1 MFSKTIVCA
10 LFVFSAA
17 AACVSCQTNTSD
29 GDAFWAKFKAELDE
43 ASALMEAVKLKL
55 IELDQRSVEW
65 LTAADL
71 ELIGTTTESEVLSVE
86 NHFRNF
92 CQWSVFVFAASFLA
106 ALAVAGL
113 FGAQGRPPLLS
124 NVWLI
129 AVLVVLWGTV
139 SSAELLNVSEVESDI
154 DAIYAKFQAKWE
166 QESAEIAALELELA
180 SASTELELVRQLEI
194 FAIENQIE
202 NLRQWPDAETAWP
215 VCVIIAQLVVGAF
228 VALTAVKVLV
238 RVFRIM
244 VCVLYYLLVGIFC
257 IVNCGLVVFTIYLV
271 FYYEWKTY

>member
-29 GDAFWAKFKAELDE
+29 GDAFWTKFRTELDE
-43 ASALMEAVKLKL
+43 ASALVAAIKLDL
-55 IELDQRSVEW
+55 IELDQRSAEW

-71 ELIGTTTESEVLSVE
+71 ELIGTTAES
-86 NHFRNF
+86 HFGDL
-92 CQWSVFVFAASFLA
+92 CQWSVFVFAALIVASFLT

-129 AVLVVLWGTV
+129 VVLVVLWGTV

-166 QESAEIAALELELA
+166 QESAEIAALELTLVEA
-180 SASTELELVRQLEI
+180 SAELERVRQLEI

-244 VCVLYYLLVGIFC
+244 VRVLYYLLVGIFC

>member
-29 GDAFWAKFKAELDE
+29 GDVFWAKLKAELDE
-43 ASALMEAVKLKL
+43 ASAIMDAVKSDL
-55 IELDQRSVEW
+55 IKLDQRSAEW

-71 ELIGTTTESEVLSVE
+71 ELIGTTAESGVLSE
-86 NHFRNF
+86 ESHFVDF
-92 CQWSVFVFAASFLA
+92 CQWSVFMFAASFLA

-113 FGAQGRPPLLS
+113 FEARGRPPLLS

-129 AVLVVLWGTV
+129 AVLVVLWGTA
-139 SSAELLNVSEVESDI
+139 SSAELLNVSEVDSEI

-166 QESAEIAALELELA
+166 QDSAEIAALELELVEA
-180 SASTELELVRQLEI
+180 RAELEQARQLEI

-202 NLRQWPDAETAWP
+202 IYRQWPDAKTAWP
-215 VCVIIAQLVVGAF
+215 VSVIIAQLVVGAF

-238 RVFRIM
+238 RVFHIM
-244 VCVLYYLLVGIFC
+244 VRVLYYLLVGIFC
-257 IVNCGLVVFTIYLV
+257 VVNCGLVVFTIYLV
-271 FYYEWKTY
+271 FYYEW